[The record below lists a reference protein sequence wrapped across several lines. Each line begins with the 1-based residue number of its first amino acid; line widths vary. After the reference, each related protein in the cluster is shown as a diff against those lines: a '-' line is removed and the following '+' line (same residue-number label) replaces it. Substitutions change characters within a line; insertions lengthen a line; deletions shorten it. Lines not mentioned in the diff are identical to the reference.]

1 MENGKIKAYIGL
13 TFVTLMW
20 GASFVSIKICM
31 TVFGPAYLAFF
42 RYLLT
47 SILIFIALKIS
58 GKFEKIQKNDFFRLF
73 MSGIFGVTI
82 YFWCENSAVLRISS
96 NEASILIGTIPL
108 FSLIFN
114 RIIYKSKI
122 TKRNLLSI
130 VFSIAGIYLIIG
142 GAAFSL
148 NILGYAL
155 MFMAAVSWSTYQFT
169 TKPLFKKYSDMTIT
183 MYQSFFGF
191 LGFLPIL
198 RYDYF
203 EISKINVNVM
213 IHFLFLTL
221 FCSAIATY
229 LYLYSQKTLGIN
241 ITSVFLNLIPVFTF
255 VFSFLFLGEVL
266 SVVQLVGAVIV
277 IVAVSCVKEEVVIS
291 EELKT
296 AV

>member
-1 MENGKIKAYIGL
+1 MENNKIKAYLGL
-13 TFVTLMW
+13 TFVTLIW

-47 SILIFIALKIS
+47 SILIFITLKIS
-58 GKFEKIQKNDFFRLF
+58 SKFEKVQNNDYFRLF
-73 MSGIFGVTI
+73 ISGILGVTI

-122 TKRNLLSI
+122 TKRNLFSIIFSI
-130 VFSIAGIYLIIG
+130 VGIYLIIG
-142 GAAFSL
+142 GASFSL
-148 NILGYAL
+148 NILGYVL
-155 MFMAAVSWSTYQFT
+155 MFMAAISWSIYQFV
-169 TKPLFKKYSDMTIT
+169 TKPLFGKYSDMTIT

-198 RYDYF
+198 RYDYI
-203 EISKINVNVM
+203 EIANMNINVM

-229 LYLYSQKTLGIN
+229 IYLFSQKTLGIN

-266 SVVQLVGAVIV
+266 SIIQLIGAIIV
-277 IVAVSCVKEEVVIS
+277 IVSVSCVKEEVVVS
-291 EELKT
+291 ENLKT

>member
-1 MENGKIKAYIGL
+1 MEKDKIKAYIAL

-47 SILIFIALKIS
+47 SFLIFFTLKI
-58 GKFEKIQKNDFFRLF
+58 GKKLEKIDKSDYFRLGV
-73 MSGIFGVTI
+73 SGIFGVTI

-108 FSLIFN
+108 VSLLFN
-114 RIIYKSKI
+114 RVIYKSKI
-122 TKRNLLSI
+122 TKRNL
-130 VFSIAGIYLIIG
+130 FSILFSIFGIYLIIG
-142 GAAFSL
+142 GADFSL
-148 NILGYAL
+148 NIVGYVF
-155 MFMAAVSWSTYQFT
+155 MCMAAVSWSSYQFV
-169 TKPLFKKYSDMTIT
+169 TKPLFKKYTDMTIT

-191 LGFLPIL
+191 LGFIPIL
-198 RYDYF
+198 KYDYL
-203 EISKINVNVM
+203 KIVNM
-213 IHFLFLTL
+213 NFNIILHFLFLTL

-229 LYLYSQKTLGIN
+229 LYLFSQKTLGIN

-255 VFSFLFLGEVL
+255 LFSFLFLGELL
-266 SVVQLVGAVIV
+266 STIQFIGAIIV
-277 IVAVSCVKEEVVIS
+277 IVSVSCVKEEVVVI
-291 EELKT
+291 ENLKT

>member
-1 MENGKIKAYIGL
+1 MGNKKMKAYLGL
-13 TFVTLMW
+13 TFVTLIW

-47 SILIFIALKIS
+47 SILIFITLKIS
-58 GKFEKIQKNDFFRLF
+58 RKLEKVQNNDYFRLF
-73 MSGIFGVTI
+73 ISGILGVTI

-122 TKRNLLSI
+122 TKRNL
-130 VFSIAGIYLIIG
+130 FSIIFSIIGIYLIIG

-148 NILGYAL
+148 NILGYVL
-155 MFMAAVSWSTYQFT
+155 MFMAAISWSIYQFV
-169 TKPLFKKYSDMTIT
+169 TKPLFGKYSDMTIT

-198 RYDYF
+198 RYDYI
-203 EISKINVNVM
+203 EIANMNINVM

-229 LYLYSQKTLGIN
+229 IYLFSQKTLGIN

-266 SVVQLVGAVIV
+266 SIIQLIGAIIV
-277 IVAVSCVKEEVVIS
+277 IVSVSCVKEEVVVS
-291 EELKT
+291 ENLKT

>member
-114 RIIYKSKI
+114 RIIYKSEI

-203 EISKINVNVM
+203 EISKMNVNVM

>member
-1 MENGKIKAYIGL
+1 MEKDKIKAYIGL
-13 TFVTLMW
+13 TFVTLIW

-47 SILIFIALKIS
+47 FILIFLTLKIS
-58 GKFEKIQKNDFFRLF
+58 GKLESVQKPDYFRLLV
-73 MSGIFGVTI
+73 SGILGVTI

-108 FSLIFN
+108 FSLVFN
-114 RIIYKSKI
+114 RIIYKSRI
-122 TKRNLLSI
+122 TKRNLFSI
-130 VFSIAGIYLIIG
+130 IFSIAGIYLIIG
-142 GAAFSL
+142 GADFSL
-148 NILGYAL
+148 NIFGYAL
-155 MFMAAVSWSTYQFT
+155 MFMAAVSWSTYQFA

-198 RYDYF
+198 KYDYL
-203 EISKINVNVM
+203 EIAKMNINVI

-229 LYLYSQKTLGIN
+229 IYLFSQKTLGIN

-266 SVVQLVGAVIV
+266 SIIQFLGAIIV
-277 IVAVSCVKEEVVIS
+277 IVSVSCVKEEVVVS
-291 EELKT
+291 EHLKT

>member
-203 EISKINVNVM
+203 EISKMNVNVM

>member
-1 MENGKIKAYIGL
+1 MENNKIKAYLGL
-13 TFVTLMW
+13 TFVTLIW

-47 SILIFIALKIS
+47 SILIFITLKIS
-58 GKFEKIQKNDFFRLF
+58 SKFEKVQNNDYFRLF
-73 MSGIFGVTI
+73 ISGILGVTI

-122 TKRNLLSI
+122 TKRNLFSIIFSI
-130 VFSIAGIYLIIG
+130 VGIYLIIG

-148 NILGYAL
+148 NIIGYVL
-155 MFMAAVSWSTYQFT
+155 MFMAAVSWSTYQFV
-169 TKPLFKKYSDMTIT
+169 TKPLFGKYSDMTIT

-198 RYDYF
+198 RYDYI
-203 EISKINVNVM
+203 EISKIDINIM

-229 LYLYSQKTLGIN
+229 IYLFSQKTLGIN

-266 SVVQLVGAVIV
+266 SIMQLIGAIIV
-277 IVAVSCVKEEVVIS
+277 IVSVSCVKEEVVVS
-291 EELKT
+291 ENLKT